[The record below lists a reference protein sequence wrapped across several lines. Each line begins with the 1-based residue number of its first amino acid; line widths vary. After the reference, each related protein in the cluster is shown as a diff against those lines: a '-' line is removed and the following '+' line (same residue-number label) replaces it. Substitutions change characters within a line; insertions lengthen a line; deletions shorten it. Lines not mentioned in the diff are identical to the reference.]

1 MEKGLTSVTGFTMDR
16 IADFGV
22 GMTNYAVAPQEEDL
36 SWGDALKDGFKNAMS
51 GGSGVA
57 STGYADGVRVATARP
72 GGE

>member
-16 IADFGV
+16 IANFGV
-22 GMTNYAVAPQEEDL
+22 GMTNYAVAPQDKKLNWED
-36 SWGDALKDGFKNAMS
+36 AFKDGFKGAAS